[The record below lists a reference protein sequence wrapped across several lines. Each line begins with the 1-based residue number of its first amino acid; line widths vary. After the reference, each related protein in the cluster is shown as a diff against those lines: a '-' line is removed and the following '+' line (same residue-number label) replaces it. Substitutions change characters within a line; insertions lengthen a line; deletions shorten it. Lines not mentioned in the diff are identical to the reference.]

1 MRSSESE
8 QAWIGKLRLSNGD
21 FYVQDCGATLVSV
34 KCWLKMYSS
43 TSYMMQMKA
52 KKFDGLLFIENIS
65 I

>member
-34 KCWLKMYSS
+34 CHDWLKMYRS
-43 TSYMMQMKA
+43 TSYAMQVKA
-52 KKFDGLLFIENIS
+52 KKVDGLLFIENI
-65 I
+65 